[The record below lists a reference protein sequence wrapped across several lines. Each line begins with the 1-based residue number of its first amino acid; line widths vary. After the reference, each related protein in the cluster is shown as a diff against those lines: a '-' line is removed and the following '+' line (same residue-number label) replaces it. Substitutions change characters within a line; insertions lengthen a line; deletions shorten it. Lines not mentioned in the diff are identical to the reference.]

1 MKRFNMAASRSA
13 RFSYVFLLSGLLV
26 LLLGSLSLFGWVFDL
41 PWLTRMHADWKP
53 MVPATALCFVLS
65 GWSLLTSRK
74 SSRRSVSIMQSFLVW
89 LILLL
94 AGTRAIELVSGH
106 EFGVEFLLPALES
119 RFADSGQMSP
129 QTVAGFLAFGLGM
142 LALQRADHR
151 GARKLAGIMAGVLL
165 IVGLSAIAGYWLNFQ
180 LVFESLYVRTG
191 LIWMALTTAI
201 GMSLLGLGLLCL
213 VRKCEQR
220 SGAQTVEQQAMRIY
234 RTTLW
239 ALSATALATGLAG
252 ISFLQQTVLSQAS
265 TDMAHSLDAMRS
277 QIDATL
283 DNRIQRALVAG
294 LSPELNAAAGR
305 LIGNTENQSSGM
317 VAPRIAEGLLAHGFS
332 GIAVENGNRR
342 WMIVGQRLP
351 DTTRFS
357 RLNGETDA
365 ALAWAN
371 GYYLRVR
378 VPLSRPMPGVA
389 GGFLVFEQRLA
400 HMDVLFDGANRW
412 GTTGA
417 LPMCARLDQH
427 ELLCFPQ
434 REQAGLYVVPD
445 DYAGN
450 PTPMAYA
457 LSGKS
462 GIDSLTDYRGRR
474 VLAAY
479 GPVADIGLGL
489 VLKKDLAEIYAP
501 VRKELLIALPLI
513 MFMVAL
519 SLWFIRL
526 RIQPLVTG
534 MAAAHASE
542 SAARTRFDVAMQ
554 NIPDGFVIYDSMK
567 NPDGDIVDFR
577 CVYLNRAAEAMAEP
591 HGKLAGNLLWSSFL
605 QTFPERGEIFAK
617 YKMVALTGEMQVD
630 EVPWDRD
637 GTALTYLRQMVAMP
651 QGIAVTYRDIT
662 QEKRLRQKLE
672 YSNRLR
678 TAIVES
684 AAYSIISTDVNGTIL
699 TFNQAAERM
708 LWYRADE
715 LVGKATPEVFHD
727 AEEIRN
733 RAESL
738 SHELGYAVAPGF
750 EVFVAKAKKELQEER
765 EWTYV
770 RRDGSRFP
778 VRLSVTALRDE
789 AGTVH
794 GFLGIAYDISEQKR
808 AEEYIRHIALHDA
821 LTGLPNRALLDDRVT
836 VAIEQQR
843 RNHTS
848 FALAMIDID
857 RFKHINDSMGHH
869 IGDRLLKDFAER
881 VKSCLRPADTLAR
894 MGGDEF
900 VVLLPESDEASAK
913 HVIERIRHALAPP
926 INVGVQ
932 EIHIT
937 SSIGISIF
945 PHDGPNLHELLR
957 CADVAMYWVKEHG
970 RNGYKVFSR
979 EIDSGGADRLS
990 LERDLH
996 LALESGGFSLFY
1008 QPKVELKSNT
1018 IFGVEALLRM
1028 RRANG
1033 ELTSPADFIP
1043 LAEETGLIIPIGQW
1057 VLETACRDAVRIQ
1070 QELGVA
1076 LKVAV
1081 NISPRQFMNAG
1092 LVGTVRDVLRRTNL
1106 DASQLEL
1113 EITES
1118 VLMGELSGDSTALFE
1133 LNALGVKIAID
1144 DFGTG
1149 YSSLS
1154 YLKLYPI
1161 DKLKIDQSFVHDMTY
1176 DPGDAALIVA
1186 IIAVGHSLNIPVLAE
1201 GIETPEQL
1209 AFLTANNCDLGQGFY
1224 IGQPMPIDALLQW
1237 LSDTTRWKPD
1247 KPQGQLD
1254 MAL

>member
-1 MKRFNMAASRSA
+1 
-13 RFSYVFLLSGLLV
+13 
-26 LLLGSLSLFGWVFDL
+26 
-41 PWLTRMHADWKP
+41 
-53 MVPATALCFVLS
+53 MVPGTALCFVLS
-65 GWSLLTSRK
+65 GVTLLIARQPVH
-74 SSRRSVSIMQSFLVW
+74 RSVSVAQSLLLW

-94 AGTRAIELVSGH
+94 AGIRAIELVSGH
-106 EFGVEFLLPALES
+106 SLGIEFLLPALTTQ
-119 RFADSGQMSP
+119 FAGSGHMSP
-129 QTVAGFLAFGLGM
+129 QTMTGFLLFGIGM
-142 LALQRADHR
+142 LTLQRSNSR
-151 GARKLAGIMAGVLL
+151 NARILAGLMAGALL
-165 IVGLSAIAGYWLNFQ
+165 IIGAAAIIGYWLNFQ
-180 LVFESLYVRTG
+180 YVFESLYARTG
-191 LIWMALTTAI
+191 LVWMAFPTAT
-201 GMSLLGLGLLCL
+201 GMFLLGLGLLCRTL
-213 VRKCEQR
+213 KCGQR
-220 SGAQTVEQQAMRIY
+220 SDVSTVEQKAARIY

-239 ALSATALATGLAG
+239 VLSATALATGLAG
-252 ISFLQQTVLSQAS
+252 ISALQQAVLNEARM
-265 TDMAHSLDAMRS
+265 DMSHSLNAIRS
-277 QIDATL
+277 HIYTSL
-283 DNRIQRALVAG
+283 DNRRQRALVAS
-294 LSPELNAAAGR
+294 LSPSLNAAAVR
-305 LIGNTENQSSGM
+305 LTGNADNTLSG
-317 VAPRIAEGLLAHGFS
+317 AQPSRIAEDLLAHGFS
-332 GIAVENGNRR
+332 GVGVESGGRR
-342 WMIVGQRLP
+342 WVLAGQLLP
-351 DTTRFS
+351 DTTPTA
-357 RLNGETDA
+357 RLNGETDT
-365 ALAWAN
+365 ALAWDK

-378 VPLSRPMPGVA
+378 VPLSRPIRDVA
-389 GGFLVFEQRLA
+389 DGFLVFEQPLVHLDRLFA
-400 HMDVLFDGANRW
+400 ESNRLGAT
-412 GTTGA
+412 GT
-417 LPMCARLDQH
+417 LPMCARLDQKT
-427 ELLCFPQ
+427 LRCFPN
-434 REQAGLYVVPD
+434 REQVTVYEIPD
-445 DYAGN
+445 DYEGN
-450 PTPMAYA
+450 PIPMAYA

-462 GIDSLTDYRGRR
+462 GVDTLTTYRGRR

-479 GPVADIGLGL
+479 SPVADTGLGL
-489 VLKKDLAEIYAP
+489 VLRKNLSEIYAP
-501 VRKELLIALPLI
+501 IQQNLLIALPLI

-526 RIQPLVTG
+526 RVQPLVTD

-554 NIPDGFVIYDSMK
+554 NIPDGFVIYENVKS
-567 NPDGDIVDFR
+567 PDGDIVDFR

-591 HGKLAGNLLWSSFL
+591 HGKLAGNLLWSTFL

-617 YKMVALTGEMQVD
+617 YKMVALTGEMQAD
-630 EVPWDRD
+630 EVSWDRD
-637 GTALTYLRQMVAMP
+637 GTTLTYLRQVVAMP

-662 QEKRLRQKLE
+662 QKKRLRQKLE

-684 AAYSIISTDVNGTIL
+684 AAYPIISTDVNGTIL

-715 LVGKATPEVFHD
+715 LVGKATPAIFHD

-733 RAESL
+733 RAASL
-738 SHELGYAVAPGF
+738 SHELGYTVAPGF
-750 EVFVAKAKKELQEER
+750 EVFAAKAKKELKEEH

-770 RRDGSRFP
+770 RKDGSRFP

-794 GFLGIAYDISEQKR
+794 GFLGIAYDISEQRR

-836 VAIEQQR
+836 VAIEQQH

-848 FALAMIDID
+848 FALAMMDID

-869 IGDRLLKDFAER
+869 IGDRLLKEFAER

-900 VVLLPESDEASAK
+900 VVLLPESDEAGAK

-970 RNGYKVFSR
+970 RNGYKMFSR

-1008 QPKVELKSNT
+1008 QPKVDLRSNT
-1018 IFGVEALLRM
+1018 VFGVEALLRM

-1033 ELTSPADFIP
+1033 ELTSPSDFIP

-1057 VLETACRDAVRIQ
+1057 VLETACRDAIRMQ

-1081 NISPRQFMNAG
+1081 NISPRQFMRGA
-1092 LVGTVRDVLRRTNL
+1092 LVSTVQDVLRRTSL
-1106 DASQLEL
+1106 DPGLLEL

-1118 VLMGELSGDSTALFE
+1118 VLMDELSGDSTALFE

-1161 DKLKIDQSFVHDMTY
+1161 DKLKIDQSFVHDMTH

-1209 AFLTANNCDLGQGFY
+1209 AFLTANHCDLGQGFY
-1224 IGQPMPIDALLQW
+1224 IGKPMPLEALLQW
-1237 LSDTTRWKPD
+1237 FADTTRWKPGI
-1247 KPQGQLD
+1247 PQDPPD